1 MKLSDE
7 KETEKLVYQNL
18 DKFIQRIR
26 MVAHQILQGSMK
38 SFDPD
43 QDGYELLYD
52 DALQLHKNV
61 NMLFYVRRTI
71 LINKAKLFE
80 QYSHL
85 LDKSTSTQPR
95 DGWTRKDDK
104 ALLKVLATYGF
115 EQPDKFAELQLSSS

>member
-85 LDKSTSTQPR
+85 LDK
-95 DGWTRKDDK
+95 
-104 ALLKVLATYGF
+104 
-115 EQPDKFAELQLSSS
+115 